1 MPKGVVMAAALRK
14 KPAELYHLWAH
25 FPATAASHLMLVDL
39 GASVSALPHYVYLSI
54 PLAKRPKLEPTDEP
68 ISAGNGMIIKCFGIV
83 ALEVTVSDITWK
95 QTFRICD
102 NNTQGLFGKDFLDF
116 HKVTIQCGNNGHM
129 FMRGKELEL
138 SDQNGKRFFGRAT
151 LPRTY
156 YIPAGQRTTVQARL
170 TRRRGDLEGET
181 VLIEPC
187 KRFRRQTGLI
197 AGKVAAKVR
206 NGCVPIELYNPG
218 TETVTAPVGTTTGL
232 VVPVTAIHAWD
243 AFEGIA
249 PRNMSKASINCIRSI
264 PLEEMT
270 PPEVPSHL
278 VGMYEKNAPG
288 LNDLEDMQFRQ
299 LLVEYQDV
307 FAKDGYDLGKCNLVQ
322 HHIDTGDERPVKR
335 HTRRTPQSQFE
346 EVKKQICE
354 LSKSGRIS
362 PSNSPWG
369 ANVLLVRKKDGSWRM
384 CIDYRELNMK
394 TKNVDPYLLPRIDDT
409 IDSLGTA
416 KFFCTLD
423 LIQGYHQVEL
433 TPESR
438 PKTAFVVPRMIP
450 SQWEFNYMPFG
461 VQGGPSTFQRLM
473 DQLLKGLEH
482 RIALA
487 YLDDIIVFGE
497 SPMECI
503 GHLRVV
509 FDRIREANLKL
520 KPKKCEFFK
529 TELLYLGHIVSGTG
543 IKCDPAKIEAVK
555 NWAVPRSIRA
565 TRSFLGTV
573 NYYHRFIEN
582 FAHHAQALFAV
593 CGKRKKFIWDDEC
606 QVAFE
611 TLRQKLIEAP
621 VMAYPLDDGRYILDT
636 DASGFAIGGVLS
648 QEQPDAEG
656 VLQEKVISYGSRTLQ
671 ACERRYCTRRR
682 ELLAVVHF
690 VKQFKPYL
698 YGREC
703 LIRTD
708 HASLRFIKKLKDP
721 NEQFSRWIETLE
733 ETLYTIEIR
742 SGKLH
747 ANADGLSRLEVC
759 GGRRCICE
767 GVNIMEDEGEIHDNY
782 KFESA
787 VYADEAAEAAGRH
800 PRRHTDHCNKRNQPD
815 GAREMS
821 AEEVQSNSRQPEETS
836 ENNAQTGDQ
845 REILNDDV
853 TSIGDEVRDPPAI
866 IACIRVRRNKY
877 NLRRQ
882 KGRMSAKNQ
891 NHLYDDQVEKHV
903 MNFDKLWTAE
913 EMAEEQSI
921 DPDMALLYK
930 CKRDHLPRPLWEEV
944 SPGSAALCTFWLD
957 WERLSLVNHV
967 MYRRFE
973 SKDGT
978 EFSMQLL
985 LPFRYQD
992 VLARHFHDV
1001 PSAAHMGRRRTFN
1014 QVHKRAYW
1022 FHMADDLKLWIQTC
1036 DLCQRRKR
1044 PGITPRAPKKI
1055 YHAGTP
1061 NHRVSMDICGPL
1073 VKTTNGNK
1081 VIMVITDDFTKFTRA
1096 FALPNHTA
1104 VTISDAFQDGWVSIF
1119 GAPREVHSDRGP
1131 EFESNTFRQLCSVF
1145 KCMKTRTTA
1154 YHPSSDG
1161 QVERFNQTMAQ
1172 MLNALT
1178 GEDRLDW
1185 DEQLKYVCQ
1194 AYNATKHTTTGVEP
1208 NRLWFAYPVSMPF
1221 DVMIPAP
1228 PTEEEVGQREY
1239 VRKTQRRMRRIY
1251 QLARQRIGNSAT
1263 YMKRLGDRAA
1273 TKHRYQVGDIVLL
1286 KNFRLQPGIK
1296 KLQDRYIGPYYVLD
1310 RLGDQTLRV
1319 TRGPADKPDVVH
1331 YDRLK
1336 PYYAR
1341 NAEETDLEWVFQ
1353 RSWDRFQCAPVQEK
1367 ESQTLPTESFPDPL
1381 AEPPEIEEG
1390 PRDPREREYWL
1401 RSTLTGS
1408 GRGIEDEKAKK
1419 EGQCGG
1425 NEWTLTE
1432 VLQRVSARKTV
1443 TVSRPAP
1450 REVFIVQKKAV
1461 GTKRKVIVN
1470 CVLSST
1476 MSVQSESSKTTVY
1489 NASESYVSHVKSRMN
1504 SYSQTEDDGFVYYEA
1519 ES

>member
-1 MPKGVVMAAALRK
+1 MAAALQK
-14 KPAELYHLWAH
+14 KPAELYHVWAH
-25 FPATAASHLMLVDL
+25 FPAASSSHLMLIDL
-39 GASVSALPHYVYLSI
+39 GASVSAIPHYVYMSI
-54 PLAKRPKLEPTDEP
+54 PLAKRPRLEPSKEP
-68 ISAGNGMIIKCFGIV
+68 ISAGNGTIISCFGLV
-83 ALEVTVSDITWK
+83 ALEVSVSDITWR

-102 NNTQGLFGKDFLDF
+102 NNTQGIFGKDFLDF
-116 HKVTIQCGNNGHM
+116 HNVTIKCGESGHV
-129 FMRGKELEL
+129 FMHGKELEL
-138 SDQNGKRFFGRAT
+138 RDQNGKRFFSRAT
-151 LPRTY
+151 LPRAY
-156 YIPAGQRTTVQARL
+156 HIPPGQRTTVQAFL
-170 TRRRGDLEGET
+170 TRRSGELEGET

-187 KRFRRQTGLI
+187 KQFRRQTGLI
-197 AGKVAAKVR
+197 AGKVMAKVQ
-206 NGCVPIELYNPG
+206 NGYVPIELFNPG
-218 TETVTAPVGTTTGL
+218 ETTLTAPVGLTTGV
-232 VVPVTAIHAWD
+232 VVPVTAIHEWN

-249 PRNMSKASINCIRSI
+249 PPRMAKASINCIRTV
-264 PLEEMT
+264 PTHEMVQ
-270 PPEVPSHL
+270 PDLPEHL
-278 VGMYEKNAPG
+278 LTMYEKNAPG
-288 LNDLEDMQFRQ
+288 LNDLEDFHFRQ
-299 LLVEYQDV
+299 LLIEYEDV
-307 FAKDGYDLGKCNLVQ
+307 FAKDSYDLGKCNLVQ

-335 HTRRTPQSQFE
+335 HTRRMPQSQYD
-346 EVKKQICE
+346 EVKNQICE

-369 ANVLLVRKKDGSWRM
+369 ANVLLVKKKDGNWRM

-438 PKTAFVVPRMIP
+438 AKTAFVVPRMIP

-497 SPMECI
+497 SPMECV

-529 TELLYLGHIVSGTG
+529 EELLYLGHIVSGTG
-543 IKCDPAKIEAVK
+543 IRCDPAKIEAVK
-555 NWAVPRSIRA
+555 NWVVPRTIRQ

-593 CGKRKKFIWDDEC
+593 CGKRKKFEWTEEC
-606 QVAFE
+606 QTAFE

-621 VMAYPLDDGRYILDT
+621 VMAYPLNEGRYILDT

-648 QEQPDAEG
+648 QEQPDENG

-671 ACERRYCTRRR
+671 PCERRYCTRRR

-698 YGREC
+698 YGRES

-747 ANADGLSRLEVC
+747 ANADGLSRLESC
-759 GGRRCICE
+759 GGRRCICQ
-767 GVNIMEDEGEIHDNY
+767 GVDVMEGEGEVRDNY
-782 KFESA
+782 RFESA
-787 VYADEAAEAAGRH
+787 VYADEAAEAAANGLH
-800 PRRHTDHCNKRNQPD
+800 QHTAGCNRQHQTPGSRAEKLF
-815 GAREMS
+815 RERDEPLAS
-821 AEEVQSNSRQPEETS
+821 T
-836 ENNAQTGDQ
+836 
-845 REILNDDV
+845 DV
-853 TSIGDEVRDPPAI
+853 CDPPAI
-866 IACIRVRRNKY
+866 IAAMQARRKKSRY
-877 NLRRQ
+877 RRQ
-882 KGRMSAKNQ
+882 AGRMRAKDQ
-891 NHLYDDQVEKHV
+891 HHLFDDHVEEHV
-903 MNFDKLWTAE
+903 VNFDKLWTAE
-913 EMAEEQSI
+913 EMAAEQSL
-921 DPDMALLYK
+921 DPDMALLYN
-930 CKRDHLPRPLWEEV
+930 CKKNHLPRPLWEEV
-944 SPGSAALCTFWLD
+944 SPGSAALCAYWLD
-957 WERLSLVNHV
+957 WERLSLENH
-967 MYRRFE
+967 MLYRKFE
-973 SKDGT
+973 SRDGQD
-978 EFSMQLL
+978 FFMQIL

-992 VLARHFHDV
+992 VMATHFHDG
-1001 PSAAHMGRRRTFN
+1001 PTAAHMGRRRTQN

-1022 FHMADDLKLWIQTC
+1022 FHMANDLKLWIQTC
-1036 DLCQRRKR
+1036 DVCQRRKR

-1061 NHRVSMDICGPL
+1061 NHRVSMDICGPI
-1073 VKTTNGNK
+1073 VTTAKGNK
-1081 VIMVITDDFTKFTRA
+1081 VIMVITDDFSKFTQA
-1096 FALPNHTA
+1096 FPLPNHTA
-1104 VTISDAFQDGWVSIF
+1104 DTIADAFQHGWVSIF

-1131 EFESNTFRQLCSVF
+1131 EFESHTFRQLCGVF

-1161 QVERFNQTMAQ
+1161 QVERFNQTMTQ
-1172 MLNALT
+1172 MLHALT
-1178 GEDRLDW
+1178 RVDRKDW
-1185 DEQLKYVCQ
+1185 DEQLLYVCQ
-1194 AYNATKHTTTGVEP
+1194 AYNATKHTTTGIEP
-1208 NRLWFAYPVSMPF
+1208 NRLWFTYDVSMPF

-1228 PTEEEVGQREY
+1228 PKEEEVGQRAY
-1239 VRKTQRRMRRIY
+1239 VKRTQRRMRRIY
-1251 QLARQRIGNSAT
+1251 QLARERIGNAAT

-1273 TKHRYQVGDIVLL
+1273 TKHQYQVGDIVLL
-1286 KNFRLQPGIK
+1286 KNFRLPPGTK
-1296 KLQDRYIGPYYVLD
+1296 KLQDRYLGPYYVLD

-1319 TRGPADKPDVVH
+1319 TRGPSDKPDVVH

-1341 NAEETDLEWVFQ
+1341 KPEESDVKWVFE
-1353 RSWDRFQCAPVQEK
+1353 RSWNRFLCSPTQDEAN
-1367 ESQTLPTESFPDPL
+1367 QTTPTVGFPDPYE
-1381 AEPPEIEEG
+1381 EPPEIEEG

-1401 RSTLTGS
+1401 RSELTGS
-1408 GRGIEDEKAKK
+1408 GRGLNDATAKRELK
-1419 EGQCGG
+1419 GGG

-1432 VLQRVSARKTV
+1432 ILQRVSKQKTV
-1443 TVSRPAP
+1443 TVRRPAP
-1450 REVFIVQKKAV
+1450 SEVFVVQKKAV
-1461 GTKRKVIVN
+1461 TSRKKAVIH
-1470 CVLSST
+1470 CILSTT
-1476 MSVQSESSKTTVY
+1476 MCAYKTEGGNSVYKE
-1489 NASESYVSHVKSRMN
+1489 NESYSHHVNRMMD
-1504 SYSQTEDDGFVYYEA
+1504 SSSQTEDNGLVYYEA
-1519 ES
+1519 TGED

>member
-1 MPKGVVMAAALRK
+1 
-14 KPAELYHLWAH
+14 
-25 FPATAASHLMLVDL
+25 MLIDL
-39 GASVSALPHYVYLSI
+39 GASVSAIPHYVYLSI
-54 PLAKRPKLEPTDEP
+54 PLAKRPRLEQLSEP
-68 ISAGNGMIIKCFGIV
+68 ISAGNGTIISCFGII
-83 ALEVTVSDITWK
+83 ALEVTVSDITWR

-102 NNTQGLFGKDFLDF
+102 NNTQGIFGKDFLDF
-116 HKVTIQCGNNGHM
+116 HNVSIKCGDNGHV
-129 FMRGKELEL
+129 FMHGKELEL
-138 SDQNGKRFFGRAT
+138 HDQNGKRFYSRAT
-151 LPRTY
+151 LPRPY
-156 YIPAGQRTTVQARL
+156 HIPAGQRTTVQAVL
-170 TRRRGDLEGET
+170 TRRRGSLEGET
-181 VLIEPC
+181 VMIEPC
-187 KRFRRQTGLI
+187 KKFRRQTGLI
-197 AGKVAAKVR
+197 AGKVVAKVQ
-206 NGCVPIELYNPG
+206 NGHVPIELYNPG
-218 TETVTAPVGTTTGL
+218 ETTITAPVGMTTGI
-232 VVPVTAIHAWD
+232 VVPITAVHKWD

-249 PRNMSKASINCIRSI
+249 PTNMAKASISCIISR
-264 PLEEMT
+264 PVDKMVQPDL
-270 PPEVPSHL
+270 PEHL
-278 VGMYEKNAPG
+278 RAMYDKNFQG
-288 LNDLEDMQFRQ
+288 LNVLEDFHFRQ
-299 LLVEYQDV
+299 LLIDYEDV
-307 FAKDGYDLGKCNLVQ
+307 FAKDSYDLGKCNLVQ

-369 ANVLLVRKKDGSWRM
+369 ANVLLVKKKDGSWRM

-409 IDSLGTA
+409 IDSLGNA

-438 PKTAFVVPRMIP
+438 EKTAFVVPRMIP

-497 SPMECI
+497 SPMECV

-543 IKCDPAKIEAVK
+543 IRCDPKKIEAVK
-555 NWAVPRSIRA
+555 NWAVPRTIRQ

-593 CGKRKKFIWDDEC
+593 CGKRKKFEWTEEC
-606 QVAFE
+606 QTAFE

-621 VMAYPLDDGRYILDT
+621 VMAYPLNEGRYILDT

-648 QEQPDAEG
+648 QEQPDEDG
-656 VLQEKVISYGSRTLQ
+656 VMQERVISYGSRTLQ

-698 YGREC
+698 YGRES

-708 HASLRFIKKLKDP
+708 HASLRYIKKLKDP

-747 ANADGLSRLEVC
+747 ANADGLSRLETC
-759 GGRRCICE
+759 GGRRCICG
-767 GVNIMEDEGEIHDNY
+767 GVDVMEEAGEIQDNY
-782 KFESA
+782 RFESA
-787 VYADEAAEAAGRH
+787 VYADEAAEAEGRRTCH
-800 PRRHTDHCNKRNQPD
+800 HTRKCNQHNEGATEKEHAENETGGSSEEIPD
-815 GAREMS
+815 L
-821 AEEVQSNSRQPEETS
+821 P
-836 ENNAQTGDQ
+836 
-845 REILNDDV
+845 DDV
-853 TSIGDEVRDPPAI
+853 EESGSEEERDPPAI
-866 IACIRVRRNKY
+866 IACMRVRQRMSRQ
-877 NLRRQ
+877 RRHA
-882 KGRMSAKNQ
+882 GRMTAKNQ
-891 NHLYDDQVEKHV
+891 HHLYDDHVENHV
-903 MNFDKLWTAE
+903 MNFEQLWTAE

-930 CKRDHLPRPLWEEV
+930 CKKEHLPRPTWEEV
-944 SPGSAALCTFWLD
+944 SPGSAALCSYWLD
-957 WERLSLVNHV
+957 WERLSLENH
-967 MYRRFE
+967 MLYRKFE
-973 SKDGT
+973 SRDGQD
-978 EFSMQLL
+978 FFMQIL

-992 VLARHFHDV
+992 IMASHFHDG
-1001 PSAAHMGRRRTFN
+1001 PTAAHMGRRRTQN

-1022 FHMADDLKLWIQTC
+1022 FHMANDLKLWIQTC

-1061 NHRVSMDICGPL
+1061 NHRVSMDICGPI
-1073 VKTTNGNK
+1073 VTTTKGNK
-1081 VIMVITDDFTKFTRA
+1081 VIMVITDDFSKFTRA

-1104 VTISDAFQDGWVSIF
+1104 VTIADVFQDGWVSVF

-1131 EFESNTFRQLCSVF
+1131 EFESHTFRQLCGVF

-1161 QVERFNQTMAQ
+1161 QVERFNQTMTQ
-1172 MLNALT
+1172 MLHALT
-1178 GEDRLDW
+1178 GDNRKDW
-1185 DEQLKYVCQ
+1185 DDQLMYVCQ
-1194 AYNATKHTTTGVEP
+1194 AYNATKHTTTGIEP
-1208 NRLWFAYPVSMPF
+1208 NRLWFTYPVSVPF
-1221 DVMIPAP
+1221 DVMVPAVP
-1228 PTEEEVGQREY
+1228 KEEEVGQREY
-1239 VRKTQRRMRRIY
+1239 VRRTQRRMRLIY
-1251 QLARQRIGNSAT
+1251 QLARERIGNCAT

-1286 KNFRLQPGIK
+1286 KNFRLKPGIK
-1296 KLQDRYIGPYYVLD
+1296 KLQDRYIGPYYILD

-1319 TRGPADKPDVVH
+1319 ARGPLDKPDVVH

-1341 NAEETDLEWVFQ
+1341 KAEETDVEWVFK
-1353 RSWDRFQCAPVQEK
+1353 RSWNRFLCSPTLDK
-1367 ESQTLPTESFPDPL
+1367 TSQTTPTVGFPDPYE
-1381 AEPPEIEEG
+1381 EPPEIEEG
-1390 PRDPREREYWL
+1390 PWDPREREYWL
-1401 RSTLTGS
+1401 RSQLTGS
-1408 GRGIEDEKAKK
+1408 GRGIEDARVKEKNK
-1419 EGQCGG
+1419 GGG

-1432 VLQRVSARKTV
+1432 ILQRVSTRKTV

-1450 REVFIVQKKAV
+1450 LEVFVVKKKAPVSRKKAV
-1461 GTKRKVIVN
+1461 LHCILSNVN
-1470 CVLSST
+1470 CVQNE
-1476 MSVQSESSKTTVY
+1476 VVNGNVY
-1489 NASESYVSHVKSRMN
+1489 KENESYVHHVNRRVDS
-1504 SYSQTEDDGFVYYEA
+1504 SSQTEDDGLVYYDADIEN
-1519 ES
+1519 